1 VGGILVPDDLEI
13 LHVDDGFV
21 ALQFRCAFFDAG
33 EGFIGFAVGEGEICG
48 LGITV
53 RLV

>member
-1 VGGILVPDDLEI
+1 MLVPDDLEI

-21 ALQFRCAFFDAG
+21 ALQFRSAFFDAG
-33 EGFIGFAVGEGEICG
+33 EGFVGFAVWKGEICR